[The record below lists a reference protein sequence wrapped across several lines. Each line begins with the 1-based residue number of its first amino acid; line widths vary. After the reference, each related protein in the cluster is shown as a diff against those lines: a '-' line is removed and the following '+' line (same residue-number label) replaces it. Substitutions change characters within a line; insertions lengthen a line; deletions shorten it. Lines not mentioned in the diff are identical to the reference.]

1 VRRGGLHDFLAGFY
15 QYWYGHGAFA
25 GGGSHPAFCQ
35 LRRLFHHY
43 HDDRGGHPDE
53 RQHAPFSVRA
63 GRKES
68 SMRKEK
74 NSETISTLLGAGTSV
89 EGTLE
94 FRDTIRLDGQV
105 RGKIIS
111 PSGTL
116 IIGEKALVEA
126 EVSVGTAIIKGTVN
140 GRVEAHDRVEIYAPA
155 SINGD
160 VVTPSI
166 SIDAGVVFNGQCAM
180 LTKETPKTEKAP
192 PAKEKTNK

>member
-1 VRRGGLHDFLAGFY
+1 
-15 QYWYGHGAFA
+15 
-25 GGGSHPAFCQ
+25 
-35 LRRLFHHY
+35 
-43 HDDRGGHPDE
+43 
-53 RQHAPFSVRA
+53 
-63 GRKES
+63 
-68 SMRKEK
+68 MRKEK
-74 NSETISTLLGAGTSV
+74 NPETISTLLGAGTSV

-155 SINGD
+155 NINGD

-166 SIDAGVVFNGQCAM
+166 SIDAGVVFNGQCTM
-180 LTKETPKTEKAP
+180 LTKETPKAEKAP
-192 PAKEKTNK
+192 AAKEKTSD

>member
-1 VRRGGLHDFLAGFY
+1 MG
-15 QYWYGHGAFA
+15 
-25 GGGSHPAFCQ
+25 
-35 LRRLFHHY
+35 
-43 HDDRGGHPDE
+43 
-53 RQHAPFSVRA
+53 
-63 GRKES
+63 
-68 SMRKEK
+68 KEK

-105 RGKIIS
+105 RGKVIS

-155 SINGD
+155 RVNGD

-166 SIDAGVVFNGQCAM
+166 AIDAGVVFNGQCAM
-180 LTKETPKTEKAP
+180 LTKEAPKAEKAL
-192 PAKEKTNK
+192 PAKEKISK

>member
-1 VRRGGLHDFLAGFY
+1 
-15 QYWYGHGAFA
+15 
-25 GGGSHPAFCQ
+25 
-35 LRRLFHHY
+35 
-43 HDDRGGHPDE
+43 
-53 RQHAPFSVRA
+53 
-63 GRKES
+63 
-68 SMRKEK
+68 MRKEK
-74 NSETISTLLGAGTSV
+74 NSESISTLLGAGTSV

-140 GRVEAHDRVEIYAPA
+140 GRVEAHDSVEIYAPA

-166 SIDAGVVFNGQCAM
+166 SIDAGVVFNGQCTM
-180 LTKETPKTEKAP
+180 LTKEPPKAEKAP
-192 PAKEKTNK
+192 SAKEKTSN

>member
-1 VRRGGLHDFLAGFY
+1 
-15 QYWYGHGAFA
+15 
-25 GGGSHPAFCQ
+25 
-35 LRRLFHHY
+35 
-43 HDDRGGHPDE
+43 
-53 RQHAPFSVRA
+53 
-63 GRKES
+63 
-68 SMRKEK
+68 MRKEK
-74 NSETISTLLGAGTSV
+74 DTEAISTLLGAGTSV

-116 IIGEKALVEA
+116 IVGEKALLEA

-155 SINGD
+155 RINGD

-166 SIDAGVVFNGQCAM
+166 AIDAGVVFNGQCTM
-180 LTKETPKTEKAP
+180 LTKEIATAEKAP
-192 PAKEKTNK
+192 PVKEKASK